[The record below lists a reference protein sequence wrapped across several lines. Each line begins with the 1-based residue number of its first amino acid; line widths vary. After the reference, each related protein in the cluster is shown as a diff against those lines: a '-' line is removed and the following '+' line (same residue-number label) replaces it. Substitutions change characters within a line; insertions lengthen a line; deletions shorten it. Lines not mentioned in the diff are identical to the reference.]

1 MKTRESSFAPVA
13 VRPADANT
21 PLLGV
26 TAERMKRFDTTRTKH
41 LATKYGALALV
52 ACVGAA
58 AAFGGS
64 GHDTSSIAA
73 AMASPELSSPKAP
86 RFARGPSCNGVC
98 PSVAAR
104 DFDAYPEEGS
114 AHVLMLGDSTDRAWH
129 FTFCNGILNDADRCE
144 HPVECVAPTVNFLP
158 NNMQP
163 LVCADGD
170 KRCAAK
176 SCYEDAPCWHEKE
189 NEMAAACHPTSPY
202 GPALGF
208 VHLFEPDPESKQDLK
223 LVEYG
228 REIDGLPVMTGP
240 RVNAAVR
247 SFDKFAPAEKAD
259 GDGHHATDHDAK
271 KRPVVVV
278 VDVMHWWVGN
288 HLGWGAPGAPP
299 DWSAELGSDRTFDA
313 NLRRYRKDLDAL
325 VEHVDKAMKGTGR
338 PYRLV
343 GKANHDWHTFKPDG
357 VEHRFLSAMAAH
369 VKRAF
374 ESKKH
379 HFFDWRALTEKAK
392 SDNMWEMAD
401 NFHQTV
407 EGSKHETLAFMDWTR
422 TALPEKFAVN
432 LDVQFAKQAEEEEAR
447 RSAEETERKAREA
460 KEEKE
465 RKEREAR
472 EAKEAKATL
481 QDNLADAQK
490 MADNIES
497 FLTMQREK
505 LFKETGVLR

>member
-1 MKTRESSFAPVA
+1 MKTRDSSSAPVA

-26 TAERMKRFDTTRTKH
+26 TPTERMKHFDTSRTKH

-58 AAFGGS
+58 AAFGS
-64 GHDTSSIAA
+64 GTVGASSAMA
-73 AMASPELSSPKAP
+73 TMASPELSSPQAP
-86 RFARGPSCNGVC
+86 RFARGPGCNGVC

-104 DFDAYPEEGS
+104 DFDTYPEEGS

-129 FTFCNGILNDADRCE
+129 FTFCNGILNDADRCD

-170 KRCAAK
+170 DRCAAK

-208 VHLFEPDPESKQDLK
+208 VHLFEPDPQSKQDLK

-247 SFDKFAPAEKAD
+247 SFDAFVPTDPKVKD
-259 GDGHHATDHDAK
+259 GKHEHGDAGK

-288 HLGWGAPGAPP
+288 HLGWGAPGAPA
-299 DWSAELGSDRTFDA
+299 DWSAKLGSEREFDA
-313 NLRRYRKDLDAL
+313 SLKRYRTDLDAL
-325 VEHVDKAMKGTGR
+325 VAQVDKAMKKTGR
-338 PYRLV
+338 PYQLV

-357 VEHRFLSAMAAH
+357 VEHRFLTAMAGH

-379 HFFDWRALTEKAK
+379 HFFDWRALTEQAK
-392 SDNMWEMAD
+392 SDNMWQMAD

-407 EGSKHETLAFMDWTR
+407 EGSKHETLAFMDWTKE
-422 TALPEKFAVN
+422 ALPDKFHVG
-432 LDVQFAKQAEEEEAR
+432 LETQFAKQAEAEERR
-447 RSAEETERKAREA
+447 RSKEEQDRKTREE
-460 KEEKE
+460 KEEKD
-465 RKEREAR
+465 RKEREKN
-472 EAKEAKATL
+472 EAKEAKETL
-481 QDNLADAQK
+481 KDNLADAQK
-490 MADNIES
+490 MASNIES
-497 FLTMQREK
+497 FLTKQREK
-505 LFKETGVLR
+505 LYKETGVQ